1 MLSQLSIEIEYVIL
15 FLSIKIGVGNRNRCV
30 QSKLCC
36 QKGAKEIEVTV
47 NATRDPLLLRLQLS
61 IEIKR
66 VILCL

>member
-30 QSKLCC
+30 QSKLR

>member
-30 QSKLCC
+30 QSKLR

-47 NATRDPLLLRLQLS
+47 NAG
-61 IEIKR
+61 
-66 VILCL
+66 ILCSFVCNCQLRSSV

>member
-15 FLSIKIGVGNRNRCV
+15 FLSIKIGVGNRNRYV
-30 QSKLCC
+30 QSKLR

-47 NATRDPLLLRLQLS
+47 NATRDPLLLRLQMS

>member
-15 FLSIKIGVGNRNRCV
+15 FLSIKIGVGNRNRYV
-30 QSKLCC
+30 QSKLR

-47 NATRDPLLLRLQLS
+47 NATRDPLFLRLQLS

>member
-30 QSKLCC
+30 QSKLR

-47 NATRDPLLLRLQLS
+47 NASMICSFVCKCQLRS
-61 IEIKR
+61 S
-66 VILCL
+66 V

>member
-15 FLSIKIGVGNRNRCV
+15 FLSIKIGVGNRNRYV
-30 QSKLCC
+30 QSKLR

-47 NATRDPLLLRLQLS
+47 NATRDPLLLRLQMS

-66 VILCL
+66 VILYL